1 MPDAS
6 ESIETLKTS
15 RDSRKLAQ
23 AAQTLAASSRAEDH
37 QALLGFLRTPEFR
50 LRLDSPQ
57 GVKTGPEDLWIAKP
71 LRTLQSNHA
80 PSARAVLVE
89 LMADRDFT
97 EDLDRVDLL
106 VEASAQ
112 MRPPAAGVVQ
122 FWRRFGATNSVHL
135 NGIMRALME
144 NGEPA
149 AVAEFERIM
158 LSTQPDPDTG
168 DPRLDWLR
176 SPMLCHRDNP
186 HVLAM
191 CERLV
196 QPHPSPWSRAMQVA
210 VAESLFLHQSDWYRR
225 QPAPLPPSRAKT
237 PKQGRDTLRRIADY
251 VMANLSPSPVLKAG
265 IMATRGELDL
275 LDRMR

>member
-6 ESIETLKTS
+6 ESLVTLKTS

-37 QALLGFLRTPEFR
+37 QALLGFLKTQEFR
-50 LRLDSPQ
+50 QRLDSPQ
-57 GVKTGPEDLWIAKP
+57 EVRTGPADLWIAKP
-71 LRTLQSNHA
+71 LRTLEANQA
-80 PSARAVLVE
+80 PTARAVLIE
-89 LMADRDFT
+89 LMADREFT
-97 EDLDRVDLL
+97 EDLDHVDLL
-106 VEASAQ
+106 VEASGKL
-112 MRPPAAGVVQ
+112 RPPAAGVIQ
-122 FWRRFGATNSVHL
+122 FWRRFSEANSVHL

-149 AVAEFERIM
+149 AVAEFERIL
-158 LSTQPDPDTG
+158 LSAQPDPDTG
-168 DPRLDWLR
+168 DPRLHWLH

-196 QPHPSPWSRAMQVA
+196 QPHPPPWSKTLQIAT
-210 VAESLFLHQSDWYRR
+210 AESLFLHQAEWYRI
-225 QPAPLPPSRAKT
+225 QPAPSPPPRAKT

-251 VMANLSPSPVLKAG
+251 VSANLSPSPVLKAG
-265 IMATRGELDL
+265 MMAARGELDL